1 MAFYTGR
8 SGRLFLD
15 TIPFVFNEA
24 VTPANSQA
32 VLKIRDWSIDTS
44 LELLE
49 TTTIDTAIKSYT
61 PGMVSSTGSATVMY
75 YRAEAGDVG
84 TQFNVL
90 LSKIMK
96 KGNTSTT
103 ALGVTTSDR
112 VGMVLR
118 AGDVPGAGD
127 DKKDDIAFNAYITNA
142 SITVGTGELTSVAL
156 QFTVDGPFIE
166 LVDA

>member
-8 SGRLFLD
+8 SGKLFL
-15 TIPFVFNEA
+15 TGVLTSTP
-24 VTPANSQA
+24 TPAANQS

-49 TTTIDTAIKSYT
+49 TTTIDTAVKSYT

-75 YRAEAGDVG
+75 YRTEAGDVG
-84 TQFNVL
+84 VQFDTL
-90 LSKIMK
+90 LNKVMK
-96 KGNTSTT
+96 STT
-103 ALGVTTSDR
+103 AGVSESDR
-112 VGMVLR
+112 VGMILR
-118 AGDVPGAGD
+118 AGSQPGAGVD
-127 DKKDDIAFNAYITNA
+127 IKDDIAFNAYITNA

>member
-1 MAFYTGR
+1 MGFYTGR
-8 SGRLFLD
+8 SGRLYITGILGD
-15 TIPFVFNEA
+15 APN
-24 VTPANSQA
+24 PAETQS

-49 TTTIDTAIKSYT
+49 TTTIDTAVKSYT

-75 YRAEAGDVG
+75 YRQESGDVG
-84 TQFNVL
+84 VQFEQL
-90 LSKIMK
+90 LNKVMK
-96 KGNTSTT
+96 TST
-103 ALGVTTSDR
+103 AGVTESDR

-118 AGDVPGAGD
+118 AGAQPGAGVD
-127 DKKDDIAFNAYITNA
+127 VKDDIAFNAYITSA

-166 LVDA
+166 LIDS